1 MIQKLQKG
9 FTLIELLVVIS
20 IIVIL
25 ATLAI
30 SSYLQAMQGA
40 RDGKRR
46 SDIETIKQ
54 AMILYRQDMGT
65 YAVGSSATDL
75 SGVNA
80 ELISENFLSAPAPA
94 DPLSTQNYTIRS
106 STGTTFCLCADLEGT
121 RGNASSVTC
130 TNIGAASGGF
140 YCAQQL

>member
-1 MIQKLQKG
+1 MIKKLQKG

-25 ATLAI
+25 ATMAI
-30 SSYLQAMQGA
+30 SSYLEATKGA

-65 YAVGSSATDL
+65 YAVGGSTSDL
-75 SGVNA
+75 SGVQD
-80 ELISENFLSAPAPA
+80 ELIAENFLSNPAPR
-94 DPLSTQNYTIRS
+94 DPLSTQNYTITG
-106 STGTTFCLCADLEGT
+106 STGTAFCLCADLEGT
-121 RGNASSVTC
+121 RGNASNASC
-130 TNIGAASGGF
+130 ANIGATSGGF
-140 YCAQQL
+140 YCARQL